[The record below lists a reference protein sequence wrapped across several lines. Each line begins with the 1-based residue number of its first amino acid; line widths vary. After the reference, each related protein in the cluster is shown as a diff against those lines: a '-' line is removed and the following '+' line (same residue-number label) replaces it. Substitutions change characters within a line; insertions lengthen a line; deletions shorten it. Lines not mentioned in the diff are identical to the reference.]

1 MVESI
6 LGQLESSTSIVLVRL
21 RSLGDSVL
29 ATSAFALL
37 RQAIPD
43 ASVHVVMDGHLA
55 EVLDGQPDIDGVLAL
70 ETDTGVRGKID
81 LVRRVRALRPALCV
95 DMHGGSTA
103 AWLAALSG
111 AKWRVGCAHFRHSW
125 AYNVRIPRAQEV
137 LGREPAQKV
146 HTAEHHAAT
155 MIHLGA
161 PHEEIPA
168 ARLGSLPSR
177 DESRYAV
184 IHAGAAYETKRWAV
198 EHFRVVGKEIERS
211 HGLRPVFVLGP
222 GDVGLAEEL
231 SEFDVRGALP
241 LTELKSLLAGAQLFV
256 GNDSGPA
263 HVAAAFGV
271 PAVVIFG
278 SSDSA
283 VWHPWRTP
291 HRVIE
296 TQWDCKPCPGD
307 RCYAFDEPRCIL
319 SVRPE
324 QVLSAID
331 DLVAS
336 GGPAHSTQGERN

>member
-1 MVESI
+1 MVGSI
-6 LGQLESSTSIVLVRL
+6 LEQLGSAPSVVLVRL

-29 ATSAFALL
+29 ATPAFALL
-37 RQAIPD
+37 RRSVPD
-43 ASVHVVMDGHLA
+43 ARVHVVMDGQIA
-55 EVLDGQPDIDGVLAL
+55 EILQGQPDIDGVLTL
-70 ETDTGVRGKID
+70 ESGSGVRGKID
-81 LVRRVRALRPALCV
+81 LLRRVRALRPALCV

-103 AWLAALSG
+103 SWLSALSG
-111 AKWRVGCAHFRHSW
+111 ARWRVGCAHFRHLW

-137 LGREPAQKV
+137 LGRGSAQKV

-161 PHEEIPA
+161 PREEIPG
-168 ARLGSLPSR
+168 ARLGSLPLG

-198 EHFRVVGKEIERS
+198 EHFRLVGEEVERS

-222 GDVGLAEEL
+222 GDTGLAGEL
-231 SEFDVRGALP
+231 SGFDVREALQ
-241 LTELKSLLAGAQLFV
+241 LDALKSLLAGARLFL

-271 PAVVIFG
+271 PTVVIFG

-296 TQWDCKPCPGD
+296 TRWDCKPCPGD
-307 RCYAFDEPRCIL
+307 RCYEFDQPRCIQ
-319 SVRPE
+319 SIQPKV
-324 QVLSAID
+324 VLSAVDELIE
-331 DLVAS
+331 
-336 GGPAHSTQGERN
+336 STRTDHAERQGVH

>member
-1 MVESI
+1 MVGSI
-6 LGQLESSTSIVLVRL
+6 LGQLEPSTSIVLIRL

-29 ATSAFALL
+29 ATPAFALL
-37 RQAIPD
+37 RQAVPD
-43 ASVHVVMDGHLA
+43 AGVHVVMDGHIA
-55 EVLDGQPDIDGVLAL
+55 GVLEGQPDIDGILAL
-70 ETDTGVRGKID
+70 EPDSGVRGKID
-81 LVRRVRALRPALCV
+81 LLRRVRALRPSLCI

-103 AWLAALSG
+103 SWLSALSG
-111 AKWRVGCAHFRHSW
+111 AKWRVGCGHFRHSW
-125 AYNVRIPRAQEV
+125 AYNVRVPRAQEV
-137 LGREPAQKV
+137 LGRGSEEKV

-161 PHEEIPA
+161 PCEEIPA
-168 ARLGSLPSR
+168 ARLGPLQSQ
-177 DESRYAV
+177 DEFRYAV
-184 IHAGAAYETKRWAV
+184 IHAGAAYDTKRWAV
-198 EHFRVVGKEIERS
+198 EHFRVVGMEIERS

-222 GDVGLAEEL
+222 GDMDLAEEL
-231 SEFDVRGALP
+231 SEFDVRGALR
-241 LTELKSLLAGAQLFV
+241 LTELNSLLAGAQLFV

-283 VWHPWRTP
+283 VWHPWGTP

-324 QVLSAID
+324 LVLSAID
-331 DLVAS
+331 DLIAS
-336 GGPAHSTQGERN
+336 SGPTQSEQGERN